1 MNVCRHDNTISL
13 YFISEYGYQR
23 INKIF
28 NPVVDF
34 SGRKCK
40 IGHSAD
46 VEYHFRVYNLI
57 LAPFCGLADH
67 DTVNARLILCCRLLK
82 IILLHA
88 LSVMKCFC
96 L

>member
-1 MNVCRHDNTISL
+1 MCEMMFMSAQYVWTCEKMNAYRHDNTISL
-13 YFISEYGYQR
+13 YFISKYGYQR

-46 VEYHFRVYNLI
+46 VEYHFRLYNLI
-57 LAPFCGLADH
+57 LVPFVVLRIM
-67 DTVNARLILCCRLLK
+67 TLLIPD
-82 IILLHA
+82 
-88 LSVMKCFC
+88 
-96 L
+96 